1 MTWTQTCFS
10 SLNIQR
16 KEIQQ
21 SLIPSNSFLGLN
33 VVGSVSDQLGSNKT
47 AVAHLMGAEKCR
59 DGELLAYK
67 IRGKTIYHC
76 WDYPHLIKGVRNNM
90 VTKDLTHFI
99 LKRWDIDDTN
109 HYENISKE
117 ELVASWDDVN
127 ELYDFT
133 LQSSQRLLGLL
144 PNVTNEHIN
153 PQKLKMKVSNAT
165 QVLSATFGNLM
176 LRCSEQDKLSRDCTG
191 TGQALLFFN
200 DLFDSL
206 NGLGLAENNE
216 LKSAVTESSH
226 HFAYWEYALCM
237 LSLMNFVDKET
248 GETTHRTKVLQ
259 NFSSTIRGY
268 MEISKLLLNE
278 SMAEVNIRYSSL
290 TI

>member
-1 MTWTQTCFS
+1 M
-10 SLNIQR
+10 I
-16 KEIQQ
+16 
-21 SLIPSNSFLGLN
+21 
-33 VVGSVSDQLGSNKT
+33 GSVSDQLGSNKT
-47 AVAHLMGAEKCR
+47 AIAHLMGSEKCK

-76 WDYPHLIKGVRNNM
+76 WDYPHLIKGIRNNM
-90 VTKDLTHFI
+90 LTKDLTHFI

-117 ELVASWDDVN
+117 ELVASWGDVR

-133 LQSSQRLLGLL
+133 LQSSQRLL
-144 PNVTNEHIN
+144 PKITNEHID
-153 PQKLKMKVSNAT
+153 PKKLKMKVSNAT
-165 QVLSATFGNLM
+165 QVLSETFGNLM
-176 LRCSEQDKLSRDCTG
+176 LRCSEQNKLSRDCTG

-206 NGLGLAENNE
+206 NGTGLAERNE
-216 LKSAVTESSH
+216 LKSAVTESSQ

-248 GETTHRTKVLQ
+248 NEISNRTKVLQ

-268 MEISKLLLNE
+268 MQISKLMLNE
-278 SMAEVNIRYSSL
+278 SMAQIDIRYF
-290 TI
+290 INY